1 MPGDR
6 ELGSP
11 LHALLPRLPGL
22 RPAATIQGR
31 ANEVCSDRVRRLLL
45 PRAPNSHPCLR
56 GGTGASGILLPTGS
70 PHSTPD
76 DSGSSVPVR
85 RTGCADALSGG
96 VPHVGSLRLRQNAG
110 ESHDDLATS
119 RATRENG
126 PRITRH
132 SAKLSFGAHTKP
144 RLSLPMLKTVWIVFF
159 SSTTTDA
166 RKQLLNQRGRC
177 NGTRTHETAP
187 EER

>member
-6 ELGSP
+6 EPGSL
-11 LHALLPRLPGL
+11 LHALLPRLPGV
-22 RPAATIQGR
+22 RPAATSPGR
-31 ANEVCSDRVRRLLL
+31 ANEVCSDRVRRLSL
-45 PRAPNSHPCLR
+45 PRAPNSHLCLR
-56 GGTGASGILLPTGS
+56 GGTGASGILLPAGG

-76 DSGSSVPVR
+76 DSRSSVPVR

-96 VPHVGSLRLRQNAG
+96 VPHVGSRRLRQNAG
-110 ESHDDLATS
+110 ESHNPLATS

-144 RLSLPMLKTVWIVFF
+144 RLSLPMLKTVWIVCF

-166 RKQLLNQRGRC
+166 RKQLLYLRARC
-177 NGTRTHETAP
+177 NGPRTHETAP
-187 EER
+187 EEG